1 MIEEEEEEDTKYFVG
16 VKLDGT
22 SKSYY
27 FSTEDGDL
35 KIGDPVVVETVSGLE
50 MGHVSGL
57 PRDMGLYKSS
67 LLLKPVLR
75 KATQDD
81 IDDYEFNLEESKRAL
96 RLAEQDIRELDLP
109 MNHLT
114 ANYTLDGE
122 QVTITYTSDGRVDFR
137 ELLKILAGQLHCRIN
152 LRQIAPRDKAKA
164 IGGIGTCG
172 LPLCCSTF
180 LTDFEGISISRAKN
194 QMLTINVPKL
204 SGPCGKLIC
213 CLLFEDDMYTE
224 AKKEFPRVGTVVH
237 MEDGDYTVSSF
248 NILSRQ
254 VKLMGKESIRY
265 LSLEDTKDAIA
276 GVYKPNAKPMV
287 SETAAPET
295 GTSWL
300 HATDQGHEERP
311 ENGKN
316 GGRPA
321 KNQQNG
327 GQRNN
332 GQGGRHR
339 HHGHGGNNNQNGNR
353 PNNNNPQRQQNPS
366 QNGGQN
372 QQRNQS
378 RNRHRHNPQRSN
390 PQNQQGQ
397 NGGSTPK
404 GQ

>member
-1 MIEEEEEEDTKYFVG
+1 MIEEEDTKYFVG

-57 PRDMGLYKSS
+57 PRDMSLYKSN

-224 AKKEFPRVGTVVH
+224 AKKEFPRIGTVVH

-254 VKLMGKESIRY
+254 VKLTGKESIRY

-276 GVYKPNAKPMV
+276 GVYKPNAKPII

-321 KNQQNG
+321 QNQQNG

-353 PNNNNPQRQQNPS
+353 PNNNNPKRQQNPS
-366 QNGGQN
+366 QNDGQN
-372 QQRNQS
+372 QQRNQN
-378 RNRHRHNPQRSN
+378 RNRHRHNPQRNN